1 MTKQQTRDEFMQ
13 RRLAL
18 PEADKQALTL
28 QVLERFQ
35 EIHFPALRTV
45 HVYRPIASKKEVD
58 TLPFVRHLEALFPGL
73 ILVVPRISG
82 AGSLEHITW
91 DAETLFAPNAWD
103 IPEPLE
109 GVSVRPDQIDLVLV
123 PLVAFDSSGYRV
135 GYGKGFYDR
144 FLATCRPDCLRVGL
158 SLFEAVD
165 VLEDRAEFDVP
176 LSIGVTPTTL
186 YEFV

>member
-1 MTKQQTRDEFMQ
+1 MTKQQARAEFLQ

-18 PEADKQALTL
+18 PAADKQALTL
-28 QVLERFQ
+28 QILECFQ
-35 EIHFPALRTV
+35 GFHFPTLRMV
-45 HVYRPIASKKEVD
+45 HVYRPIAAKKEVD

-109 GVSVRPDQIDLVLV
+109 GAAVSPRDLDLVLV
-123 PLVAFDSSGYRV
+123 PLLAFDRNGFRV

-144 FLATCRPDCLRVGL
+144 FLATCRPDVLKVGL

-165 VLEDRAEFDVP
+165 VLEDRAEFDIP